1 MDDMKF
7 DFYGKYLRGQQEQR
21 AQNKRAFEVINGTL
35 GEAFGKL
42 YVEKYF
48 PAEAKAQMVELI
60 DYLKKNQG
68 ADYTCISDN
77 SEKQNINS
85 LKVQA
90 RDANFPG
97 DVDKASKDDLIQF
110 LESLK

>member
-1 MDDMKF
+1 MAKF
-7 DFYGKYLRGQQEQR
+7 KSRYRDLSVLVNGVKIQ
-21 AQNKRAFEVINGTL
+21 FENHEFKTNDP
-35 GEAFGKL
+35 K
-42 YVEKYF
+42 
-48 PAEAKAQMVELI
+48 LI

-85 LKVQA
+85 LRVQA